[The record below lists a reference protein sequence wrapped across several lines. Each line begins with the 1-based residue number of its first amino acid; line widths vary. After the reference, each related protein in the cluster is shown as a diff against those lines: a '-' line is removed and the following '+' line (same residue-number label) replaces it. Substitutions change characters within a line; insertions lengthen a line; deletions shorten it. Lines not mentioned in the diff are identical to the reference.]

1 MCFLGFFSVHGLLFC
16 FFVSFTPISKIG
28 KERKMKIFLHFFY
41 RREKILMPLFFME
54 AIQRTVETVV
64 AGDVRPCHD
73 SKWDAVLKV

>member
-1 MCFLGFFSVHGLLFC
+1 
-16 FFVSFTPISKIG
+16 
-28 KERKMKIFLHFFY
+28 MKIFLHFFY